1 MRNFFVKELKTCRP
15 FFNLILFRFR
25 FLGAF
30 KFCDFNGDG
39 WISRE
44 DLVESIELIHQLMGN
59 MFNLTIKNNVEPIE
73 DINDENTI
81 IIDTAVTTATADNLL
96 PNLEE
101 TFTPQNRAKYL
112 FNLMDEDND
121 GKADYTDF
129 KRVVLA
135 DSEIIRGFLVYDGVI

>member
-1 MRNFFVKELKTCRP
+1 
-15 FFNLILFRFR
+15 
-25 FLGAF
+25 
-30 KFCDFNGDG
+30 
-39 WISRE
+39 
-44 DLVESIELIHQLMGN
+44 MGN
-59 MFNLTIKNNVEPIE
+59 MFNLAIKNNVEPIE

-81 IIDTAVTTATADNLL
+81 IIDTAVTTAVTTATADNLL